1 MNAQEP
7 ADRDRLP
14 WLRRPLFWWPVTLF
28 TLTTALMLV
37 ADRVSAWHRPPD
49 ADEHA
54 WRRHADRMLDHLLAE
69 LEATDDQSERIR
81 AIGEETF
88 TLLSTA
94 HAEHEADADALRAA
108 VSGEIV
114 DRAALE
120 TLRRVHLER
129 AEVLSEAVAAR
140 FADALEVLTP
150 DQRRLLLARV
160 DEFRADHR
168 DHGGP
173 FGRHRHHGHRGRWH
187 ERREPADRSDAG
199 ASAANGA

>member
-1 MNAQEP
+1 MNAQEST
-7 ADRDRLP
+7 DRDRRP
-14 WLRRPLFWWPVTLF
+14 WLGRPLFWWPFTLF
-28 TLTTALMLV
+28 TLTVALLLV

-49 ADEHA
+49 TDEHA
-54 WRRHADRMLDHLLAE
+54 WRRHADRMLDRLLVE
-69 LEATDDQSERIR
+69 LDATDDQSERIR

-88 TLLSTA
+88 TLLSNA
-94 HAEHEADADALRAA
+94 HAGREADADTLRAA
-108 VSGEIV
+108 ISGESL

-150 DQRRLLLARV
+150 DQRRLLIARV
-160 DEFRADHR
+160 DEFRAHHR

-173 FGRHRHHGHRGRWH
+173 FGRHGHPGHHGRWH
-187 ERREPADRSDAG
+187 ERPEPAERSGAG
-199 ASAANGA
+199 ASPANGA